1 MLLLLLFGARL
12 RLLLLLLRLF
22 VAAAVVA
29 VAVIAG
35 AGAASAAV
43 TVVRCRLVLGLVW
56 EGLRKQQFEANGLT
70 TLRSF
75 TLLIEGFV
83 ISLESQAHQ
92 VVVVVAVPIV
102 ATAGGG
108 CCFYCLSH
116 VPVPAMLLLAAGC
129 GCCFCCLSQLLPNS
143 CTNCLHQSARLQSH
157 LQPRRMVCFINN
169 NRCRSQCSKA
179 SQG

>member
-22 VAAAVVA
+22 IAAAVVA

-35 AGAASAAV
+35 AGAGAGAGAAV

-83 ISLESQAHQ
+83 ISLESQAAL
-92 VVVVVAVPIV
+92 VY
-102 ATAGGG
+102 T
-108 CCFYCLSH
+108 LS
-116 VPVPAMLLLAAGC
+116 
-129 GCCFCCLSQLLPNS
+129 
-143 CTNCLHQSARLQSH
+143 
-157 LQPRRMVCFINN
+157 II
-169 NRCRSQCSKA
+169 RSIYFLTLEWS
-179 SQG
+179 